1 MSTLALLIVLLAPA
15 SGATDAKAPAADPSA
30 AAAPPTQAPTAP
42 PKPATGPP
50 PEVEMKCAPEP
61 VRVGEP
67 LVCTLTAVHP
77 DSVSSTVPLPAGAAE
92 ITAVG
97 GADAAAAATEKRP
110 DGKLQTTR
118 RFQLVPKEPKASLKV
133 PAVQVVWTE
142 ATGGEGKLE
151 VPGRKVPL
159 KRLLENAQDP
169 QFRTFKTPG
178 AGTPAAASAPPS
190 GAPDPAAAAFIA
202 AHGPVPFV
210 TTNWPALIA
219 AIVLGGGLVG
229 GLLAWGIMRLLA
241 SRRRVEV
248 PWVDP
253 RPAHVIAL
261 AALDA
266 LQTEQLPAQGK
277 MKEFYFRL
285 SEIVRAYLEKRYG
298 FGALEMTSD
307 EIRAAFR
314 GIERDRITAE
324 LSRRGLSPAELQ
336 MLVPERLSQSSAI
349 VAVEDFLVETDF
361 VKFADLASSES
372 SADTA
377 LRAARGIVELTRE
390 PDAPQ
395 PGSAA
400 PVTTG
405 AAPSG
410 GPT

>member
-1 MSTLALLIVLLAPA
+1 MSPLALLIVLLAPPVEP
-15 SGATDAKAPAADPSA
+15 APGAADPSA
-30 AAAPPTQAPTAP
+30 ASAPPTQAPTAP

-77 DSVSSTVPLPAGAAE
+77 DSVSITVPLPAGAAE
-92 ITAVG
+92 IEIVS

-118 RFQLVPKEPKASLKV
+118 RFQIVPKEPKASLKV
-133 PAVQVVWTE
+133 PAVQVVFTE

-178 AGTPAAASAPPS
+178 AGGPAAASAPPS

-210 TTNWPALIA
+210 TTNWPALITA
-219 AIVLGGGLVG
+219 VVLGGGLVG
-229 GLLAWGIMRLLA
+229 GLMAWGIMRLLA
-241 SRRRVEV
+241 RRRRVEI

-253 RPAHVIAL
+253 RPAHEIAL

-266 LQTEQLPAQGK
+266 LQSEQLPAQGK

-307 EIRAAFR
+307 EIRSAFR
-314 GIERDRITAE
+314 SIERDRVTAE
-324 LSRRGLSPAELQ
+324 LSRRGLSPTEMQ
-336 MLVPERLSQSSAI
+336 MLLPERLARSAAV

-361 VKFADLASSES
+361 VKFADLATSES

-377 LRAARGIVELTRE
+377 MRAARGIVELTRE
-390 PDAPQ
+390 PDAPP
-395 PGSAA
+395 PGSPTPATAA
-400 PVTTG
+400 T
-405 AAPSG
+405 AG

>member
-1 MSTLALLIVLLAPA
+1 MSPLALLIVLLAPA
-15 SGATDAKAPAADPSA
+15 SAPLSGLADPSA

-77 DSVSSTVPLPAGAAE
+77 DSVSITVPLPAGATE
-92 ITAVG
+92 IEVVAG
-97 GADAAAAATEKRP
+97 GADAPPAATEKRP

-118 RFQLVPKEPKASLKV
+118 RFQIVPKEPKASLKV

-169 QFRTFKTPG
+169 QFRTYKTPG
-178 AGTPAAASAPPS
+178 AGTPAAASAPSS
-190 GAPDPAAAAFIA
+190 GTPDPAAAAFIA

-266 LQTEQLPAQGK
+266 LQSEQLPAQGK

-307 EIRAAFR
+307 EVRAAFR

-324 LSRRGLSPAELQ
+324 LSRRGLSPTELQ

-361 VKFADLASSES
+361 VKFADLATSES

-377 LRAARGIVELTRE
+377 MRAARGIVELTRE
-390 PDAPQ
+390 PDAPP
-395 PGSAA
+395 PGSAPA
-400 PVTTG
+400 N
-405 AAPSG
+405 AAPAGTG